1 MKPNNATEKNNF
13 GGGCKMKLLNRIKTN
28 IFGGAS
34 KMRIEKMIVFLALF
48 AILAVGVFA
57 ATVSH
62 TAEQIR
68 AGIFGNVYTGNW
80 SVMNRNVGIGTISE
94 VNRK

>member
-1 MKPNNATEKNNF
+1 MKLNDKAKNNF
-13 GGGCKMKLLNRIKTN
+13 IGGRC
-28 IFGGAS
+28 